1 MRIMDDT
8 LLSERVNQDWFKD
21 LDSLILILVSN
32 TINMIDFSKHVFLK
46 FLKINICEWKNKI
59 I

>member
-1 MRIMDDT
+1 MDDT

-21 LDSLILILVSN
+21 LDSPILILVSN
-32 TINMIDFSKHVFLK
+32 TINMIGFSKHVFLK

>member
-1 MRIMDDT
+1 MDDT